1 MKIKQF
7 LKEIPVLPMSA
18 LIFYIAVVLLWK
30 INLIPPPIEVVNVL
44 ENLYNKFGLFGL
56 SIASFLEG
64 IIYLGL
70 YFPGSVIIALAV
82 FLSDGSFI
90 SLVSISIVVA
100 ITLTITSFIN
110 YFLGKHVSFKKNKEP
125 SKKLSK
131 NLFLSMLH
139 PNILAFYFFNQGL
152 ERKGLWK
159 IVFVP
164 IVMIPYGLFV
174 AYLLFILSSFAK
186 QQIERPWFFFLL
198 IFIWLII
205 AVIIEHK
212 RKIKKEIREIKI
224 N

>member
-30 INLIPPPIEVVNVL
+30 INLIPPPTEVVNVL

-186 QQIERPWFFFLL
+186 QQIERSWFFFLL

-205 AVIIEHK
+205 AVMIEYK